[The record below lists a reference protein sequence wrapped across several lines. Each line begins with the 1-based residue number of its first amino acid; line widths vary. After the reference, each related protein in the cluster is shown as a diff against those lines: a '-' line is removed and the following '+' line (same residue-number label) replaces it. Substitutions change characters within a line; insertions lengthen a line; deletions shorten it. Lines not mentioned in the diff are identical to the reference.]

1 MPQKVSLWSIWQ
13 VPGPTSGVAKAILNG
28 WYATGVLIAQS
39 GTPFTVSCQGL
50 AFAPIRDAAGNIVG
64 NNGCDYNAD
73 GLQFDRPNVPT
84 FGSSLSGLSNDDFLR
99 GIFAA
104 ADFPKPAPGIA
115 GTLGR
120 NTYRGPRYFN
130 VDFAVSRAIKVP
142 ALGRSG
148 EVQVRLEMFNLFNT
162 TNLLPPQSNL
172 TNAAF
177 GRSTDALPGRIV
189 QFGGRFRF

>member
-1 MPQKVSLWSIWQ
+1 MPV
-13 VPGPTSGVAKAILNG
+13 
-28 WYATGVLIAQS
+28 
-39 GTPFTVSCQGL
+39 
-50 AFAPIRDAAGNIVG
+50 
-64 NNGCDYNAD
+64 
-73 GLQFDRPNVPT
+73 

-99 GIFAA
+99 GIFVAS
-104 ADFPKPAPGIA
+104 DFPKPAPGLG

-130 VDFAVSRAIKVP
+130 VDFAVIRHIKVP
-142 ALGRSG
+142 AVGDSAEL
-148 EVQVRLEMFNLFNT
+148 QVRLEMFNLFNT